1 MDVNG
6 KGTKKRGVEFDIN
19 VLYISDIQCFNVYRY
34 LCAMSAIYLDYNATT
49 PVDREV
55 LEAMMPWF
63 SQHFANAASR
73 SHLPGRKAG
82 EAVEHARESL
92 ARFIGASA
100 QEIVFTSGST
110 ESINLALKGAAEIRK
125 NIGNH
130 IITWTTEHKAVL
142 DTCKRLEQSGFSIS
156 ILPVGRDGLPDLDLL
171 QQTMTDQTIL
181 VVMMMVNNETGV
193 IMPVSQAAA
202 IAHSKN
208 ALFFS
213 DATQATGKIPVN
225 VNGSGI
231 DMLCLSAHK
240 MYGPKGTGLLY
251 LRRKNPRV
259 TLSPLFDGGGHENGL
274 RPGTLNVPGIIG
286 MQKAAELI
294 EENHWEETAHISSLR
309 TLLEQQLTEKGRA
322 FVNGSIRHRVCNTT
336 NLCFPGIKASELIT
350 RLPQLAF
357 STGSACSSALPSP
370 SHVLLAMGLSESEA
384 YASVRLSLG
393 RMTTEEEIESTA
405 KEFGRLIG

>member
-1 MDVNG
+1 
-6 KGTKKRGVEFDIN
+6 
-19 VLYISDIQCFNVYRY
+19 
-34 LCAMSAIYLDYNATT
+34 MSTIYLDYNAST

-63 SQHFANAASR
+63 SEHFANAASR
-73 SHLPGRKAG
+73 SHLPGREAG
-82 EAVEHARESL
+82 EAVDRARESL
-92 ARFIGASA
+92 AQFIGASA

-110 ESINLALKGAAEIRK
+110 ESINLGLKGAAQIRK
-125 NIGNH
+125 SIGNH
-130 IITWTTEHKAVL
+130 IITWSTEHKAVL

-156 ILPVGRDGLPDLDLL
+156 ILPVGRDGLPDLKLL
-171 QQTMTDQTIL
+171 EQTITDRTIL
-181 VVMMMVNNETGV
+181 VAMMMVNNETGV
-193 IMPVSQAAA
+193 VMPVSEAAA

-213 DATQATGKIPVN
+213 DATQAAGKIPIN
-225 VNGSGI
+225 VNDSGI

-251 LRRKNPRV
+251 VRRKNPRV

-294 EENHWEETAHISSLR
+294 EDNYWAETAHISSLR
-309 TLLEQQLTEKGRA
+309 TLLEQQLTENGRA
-322 FVNGSIRHRVCNTT
+322 FVNGNIRHRVCNTS

-357 STGSACSSALPSP
+357 STGSACSSALASP
-370 SHVLLAMGLSESEA
+370 SHVLMAMGLSEAEA

-393 RMTTEEEIESTA
+393 RMTTEEEIERA
-405 KEFGRLIG
+405 VKEFGRLIG

>member
-1 MDVNG
+1 
-6 KGTKKRGVEFDIN
+6 
-19 VLYISDIQCFNVYRY
+19 
-34 LCAMSAIYLDYNATT
+34 MSAIYLDYNATT

-63 SQHFANAASR
+63 SEHFANAASR

-82 EAVEHARESL
+82 EAVERARESL

-110 ESINLALKGAAEIRK
+110 ESINLGIKGTAEIRK
-125 NIGNH
+125 SIGNH
-130 IITWTTEHKAVL
+130 IITWSTEHKAVL

-156 ILPVGRDGLPDLDLL
+156 ILPVGRDGLPDLKLL
-171 QQTMTDQTIL
+171 EQTITDQTIL
-181 VVMMMVNNETGV
+181 VAMMMVNNETGV
-193 IMPVSQAAA
+193 IMPVSEAAA
-202 IAHSKN
+202 ITHSKK
-208 ALFFS
+208 AIFFS
-213 DATQATGKIPVN
+213 DATQAAGKIPIN
-225 VNGSGI
+225 VNDAGI

-251 LRRKNPRV
+251 VRRKNPRV
-259 TLSPLFDGGGHENGL
+259 TLRPLLDGGGHENGL

-286 MQKAAELI
+286 MQKAAELSG
-294 EENHWEETAHISSLR
+294 ENYWEETARISALR
-309 TLLEQQLTEKGRA
+309 TMLEQRLTEGGRA

-336 NLCFPGIKASELIT
+336 NLCFPEIKASELIT

-370 SHVLLAMGLSESEA
+370 SHVLLAMGLSEAEA

-393 RMTTEEEIESTA
+393 RMTTGAEIERTV
-405 KEFGRLIG
+405 EVFGGLIGTE